1 MRLAEALLDH
11 GQQPPPPV
19 VGAILL
25 DTAASG
31 TCISQTAAERLGL
44 KPTRMGVG
52 YGAGGR
58 HENPVYFAR
67 LEINISGSRGASS
80 RISLEREVQGL
91 PDLEK
96 PFEMTGL
103 TREGKPTELI
113 GLMGRDLLR
122 FARFRYDGVDGKL
135 DLRFDAGRLPVA
147 QAKGR

>member
-67 LEINISGSRGASS
+67 LETIVQLLAWLHLDSDD
-80 RISLEREVQGL
+80 RIPPL
-91 PDLEK
+91 P
-96 PFEMTGL
+96 
-103 TREGKPTELI
+103 
-113 GLMGRDLLR
+113 
-122 FARFRYDGVDGKL
+122 
-135 DLRFDAGRLPVA
+135 
-147 QAKGR
+147 

>member
-11 GQQPPPPV
+11 DQQPPPPV

-31 TCISQTAAERLGL
+31 TCISQTTAERLGL

-67 LEINISGSRGASS
+67 LEINISGSRGSSS

-147 QAKGR
+147 RR